1 MEIVEC
7 EVCKSILT
15 QDNNCSCSRPKDYM
29 YGVSYT
35 PAQEEE

>member
-7 EVCKSILT
+7 DVCKSILT
-15 QDNNCSCSRPKDYM
+15 HNSHCLCIRPNDYL